1 MELRSF
7 GEASRRMYKIIGI
20 DGRQYGPVSQEEIRS
35 WIAVG
40 RADAETR
47 AQVEGSTDWR
57 TLSDFPEF
65 AEALAAKT
73 PSSKTGAS
81 TPEAP
86 SGGTR
91 SAADVGEQPLE
102 RIGRRV
108 TVDAGSCLGRA
119 WDRLMFDLWPNIGIS
134 ALLWLAL
141 GVADAFYVGVIL
153 TGPMLGGICFY
164 YLKQI
169 RGQQARIE
177 DAFAGFTLSFV
188 QLMVAGLVTHLLTA
202 VGLALCI
209 LPGIYL
215 AVAWCFALPLV
226 IDKQLGF
233 WEAMETSR
241 QAVYKQ
247 WWSVFLLMFLCTLI
261 NVGGG
266 LLCCVGFFFT
276 LPLTGLAMMY
286 AYEDVFG
293 NQAAKIS

>member
-1 MELRSF
+1 
-7 GEASRRMYKIIGI
+7 MYKIIGI
-20 DGRQYGPVSQEEIRS
+20 DGREYGPVSQEEVNS
-35 WIAVG
+35 WIAAG
-40 RADAETR
+40 RADTETR
-47 AQVEGSTDWR
+47 AQAEGSTDWKP
-57 TLSDFPEF
+57 LSDFPEF
-65 AEALAAKT
+65 AEALAAKRGSGKAGG
-73 PSSKTGAS
+73 SSGAS
-81 TPEAP
+81 EAP
-86 SGGTR
+86 GGGTR
-91 SAADVGEQPLE
+91 SAAEVGGQALD
-102 RIGRRV
+102 RIGRLV
-108 TVDAGSCLGRA
+108 SVDAGSCLGRA
-119 WDRLMFDLWPNIGIS
+119 WDRLMIDLWPNIGVS

-141 GVADAFYVGVIL
+141 AVAGTFYVGVIL